1 MGRMSG
7 SQIRDSEPG
16 DVSVGLESVAA
27 VMTSTEEA
35 EIAESAGSATRSSV
49 LYQCGLP

>member
-7 SQIRDSEPG
+7 SQNRDSEPG
-16 DVSVGLESVAA
+16 DVSVGWESVVA

-35 EIAESAGSATRSSV
+35 EIAESEGNATRLSV
-49 LYQCGLP
+49 LYQRGLP